1 MANPTTPNTPVSPLV
16 DLKTGQPTREWW
28 RFFNSI
34 SSSTNAA
41 AQGSVTTGS
50 GSGLTGGG
58 SVADGISL
66 SIAANGVSNSM
77 LRQSLGTSVVGRF
90 AGSTGNV
97 ADIQAVDDNTVLARQ
112 GGILLFT
119 DEVDVTSVRTDSF
132 RIDQSPVAETVT
144 CTHTI
149 TISVDGTNYKIP
161 CVAA

>member
-1 MANPTTPNTPVSPLV
+1 MPINTQNPPTVPFLDPNGRVS
-16 DLKTGQPTREWW
+16 REWW
-28 RFFNSI
+28 KFLFNLTQ
-34 SSSTNAA
+34 SSNQVASGTVETA
-41 AQGSVTTGS
+41 S

-58 SVADGISL
+58 VVSDGISL
-66 SIAANGVSNSM
+66 SIAANGVTNSM
-77 LRQSLGTSVVGRF
+77 LRQSLGTSVIGRF

-97 ADIQAVDDNTVLARQ
+97 ADIQAVSDGTVLTRQ

-119 DEVDVTSVRTDSF
+119 DDVDVASVRTDSF
-132 RIDQSPVAETVT
+132 RIDQSPVAETVV